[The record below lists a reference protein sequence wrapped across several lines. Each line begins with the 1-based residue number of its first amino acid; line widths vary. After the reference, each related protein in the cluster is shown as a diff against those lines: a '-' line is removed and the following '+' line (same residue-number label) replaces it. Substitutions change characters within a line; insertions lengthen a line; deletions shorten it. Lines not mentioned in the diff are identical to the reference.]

1 MKGKSADFMIDRLK
15 WYYKGIIQTNKGSI
29 IVDHLQ
35 SIFVREIYPKD
46 FPNLSKGDFA
56 IINENK
62 SYSIS
67 DFLDEDITF

>member
-15 WYYKGIIQTNKGSI
+15 WYYKGIIQTSKGSI
-29 IVDHLQ
+29 IVDQLQ
-35 SIFVREIYPKD
+35 SIFVREINLKD
-46 FPNLSKGDFA
+46 FPHLSKGDFA